1 MTGISRRKVLKGLA
15 GAGLCALGGGA
26 LWADWQSSGAGTT
39 TAPPPSLPALA
50 RLALYST
57 SLEGSL
63 DCASCHAPA
72 EPSPALYCHVPH
84 QGRYVRCTLCPH
96 LCVLAEGERGTCRV
110 RENRGGQLY
119 TFAYGNPCALNLDP
133 IEKKPFYHFLPGTVA
148 FSLATAGCNLR
159 CQYCQNYT
167 ISQYPPEETENY
179 DAPPEAIVSAS
190 AQQGA
195 PTIAYTYSEP
205 TAFYEY
211 VLDTARLA
219 RRNGLHNVV
228 ISAGYI
234 NLEPLRELCQTVDA
248 IKIDLKGFND
258 SFYQTVCSA
267 TLQPVLDAIRTIH
280 DAGVHLEIVNL
291 VVPTLNDDPA
301 ELRALSEW
309 VLETL
314 GPEVPLHFS
323 RFHPEYQLLNLPP
336 TPIET
341 LEAARQT
348 ALEVG
353 LHYVY
358 LGNVPGH
365 EGNHTYCPQCGRM
378 IIERAGMSTTAVHMV
393 DGQCGYCS
401 TPIAGV
407 WS

>member
-1 MTGISRRKVLKGLA
+1 M
-15 GAGLCALGGGA
+15 
-26 LWADWQSSGAGTT
+26 
-39 TAPPPSLPALA
+39 
-50 RLALYST
+50 
-57 SLEGSL
+57 
-63 DCASCHAPA
+63 
-72 EPSPALYCHVPH
+72 
-84 QGRYVRCTLCPH
+84 
-96 LCVLAEGERGTCRV
+96 
-110 RENRGGQLY
+110 
-119 TFAYGNPCALNLDP
+119 
-133 IEKKPFYHFLPGTVA
+133 
-148 FSLATAGCNLR
+148 
-159 CQYCQNYT
+159 
-167 ISQYPPEETENY
+167 
-179 DAPPEAIVSAS
+179 
-190 AQQGA
+190 
-195 PTIAYTYSEP
+195 
-205 TAFYEY
+205 
-211 VLDTARLA
+211 
-219 RRNGLHNVV
+219 
-228 ISAGYI
+228 
-234 NLEPLRELCQTVDA
+234 
-248 IKIDLKGFND
+248 KGFNEN
-258 SFYQTVCSA
+258 FYQTVCSA

-314 GPEVPLHFS
+314 GPDVPLHFS

-393 DGQCGYCS
+393 DGQCGYCG